1 MPVQSLNYPIF
12 ATMPS
17 AFGDGAHFSRVG
29 IKRFTHQGSIFNR
42 HLTGGKL
49 GGCFGQSLGWAPF
62 FFGGADLIVLDLLS
76 IRWLKKIFSPNG
88 SINGD
93 TMGESNNH
101 L

>member
-1 MPVQSLNYPIF
+1 MVLTSLVL
-12 ATMPS
+12 
-17 AFGDGAHFSRVG
+17 GSRDSH
-29 IKRFTHQGSIFNR
+29 IKGRYSIGTSR
-42 HLTGGKL
+42 EAKL

-93 TMGESNNH
+93 TMGESNKH